1 MRTALLALW
10 ACAPLVAQQAKPNP
24 FPSTVRASA
33 EAVVWAAPDRARIH
47 IGVVT
52 QAATAQEAG
61 TGNAR
66 QLETAL
72 AELRKVLGP
81 GADIKTISYSLSP
94 NHRYPREGGPPAI
107 AGYTATNTVQ
117 VTTDDLSAAGKII
130 DTATQ
135 GGANTIQSLEFTLKN
150 DRKARAQALGEA
162 TAQARVNAEI
172 MAAAVGM
179 RVVRIVSVEQGEP
192 SRVRPLM
199 AAPMAMEA
207 RVTPVSPGAIEVR
220 ATATLTA
227 AVQ

>member
-1 MRTALLALW
+1 MRAALLTLLT
-10 ACAPLVAQQAKPNP
+10 CLPLAAQDPRP
-24 FPSTVRASA
+24 FPGTVRASA
-33 EAVVWAAPDRARIH
+33 EAVVSAAPDRARVN

-52 QAATAQEAG
+52 QAATAQAAG
-61 TGNAR
+61 TGNAH

-81 GADIKTISYSLSP
+81 GADIKTTSYSLSP
-94 NHRYPREGGPPAI
+94 NYRYPREGGQPSI
-107 AGYTATNTVQ
+107 TGYTAMNTVQ
-117 VTTDDLSAAGKII
+117 VTTDDLSAVGKII

-135 GGANTIQSLEFTLKN
+135 GGANNIQSLEFVLKN
-150 DRKARAQALGEA
+150 DRKARARALGEA
-162 TAQARVNAEI
+162 TAQARVNAEV

-179 RVVRIVSVEQGEP
+179 RVVKVVSVEQGEP

-207 RVTPVSPGAIEVR
+207 RATPVSPGAIEVH
-220 ATATLTA
+220 ATATVTV